1 VFAETSPRANELG
14 PLLYPTELRARSG
27 RFYRSFL
34 TVTKRLGMRGGE
46 RIGVIVQASPF
57 VGAERTSLRRR
68 DHCRRRRGSCP
79 GIAQHVKTSPVSSSS
94 SSKVRCRTG
103 RKSFR
108 ATVKDL
114 DGTKSCEYCVLGLIQ
129 SDIRAP
135 EQRLQGRAVAR
146 KSCDADTGVGGLI
159 PTRQHQGWYR
169 DSGEPVFRHEPA
181 HQTSLT
187 PVPLPGAAWLLLSGI
202 GGLGLMR
209 RWGRPQALG

>member
-1 VFAETSPRANELG
+1 MPNGPRFGGEIVVADAG
-14 PLLYPTELRARSG
+14 GRARVS
-27 RFYRSFL
+27 
-34 TVTKRLGMRGGE
+34 
-46 RIGVIVQASPF
+46 
-57 VGAERTSLRRR
+57 
-68 DHCRRRRGSCP
+68 H
-79 GIAQHVKTSPVSSSS
+79 QHVKTRPASPSSSS
-94 SSKVRCRTG
+94 TVRCRTG

-209 RWGRPQALG
+209 RWGRRRHSARPDVPGRRRC